1 MRHVNLDS
9 IDGVVDAFHKKIS
22 ALTLGQGNSSCPW
35 GSAIVTLT
43 LTPHMLR
50 LLITQNSALWPSKE
64 ELNQPEMVP
73 HRWHHGSGAL
83 R

>member
-43 LTPHMLR
+43 LTPSHAAAIDNPKLCTLAFKR
-50 LLITQNSALWPSKE
+50 RT
-64 ELNQPEMVP
+64 
-73 HRWHHGSGAL
+73 
-83 R
+83 